1 MLPFTLLL
9 FNMHLWDT
17 VLGPGGRDPNS
28 FFVSEVLFFFF
39 FFFKCSCFSSS
50 DSTEQI
56 LHFLLNNHL

>member
-1 MLPFTLLL
+1 MLPFTLVL

-28 FFVSEVLFFFF
+28 FFVSEVFFFF